1 MGTLGNIFEPPPQGP
16 RGRDLQHTLRVN
28 RAQLNG
34 GRALAPLVPDRLDLD
49 GMPVA
54 RQLHP
59 DDPPGAVVLRLPDG
73 APERFR
79 LRLRGH
85 GEALQDGTPGDLF
98 LTVIVD
104 EGAADMELF
113 QEDTGGVDPDWL
125 SRIMQTL
132 GGGQVA
138 PAGKMQSE
146 EGSSVSHRITTAL
159 QKSDERWLV
168 PSMLAAV
175 GVLAWLLHLAGWFPF

>member
-1 MGTLGNIFEPPPQGP
+1 MGTLGNIFEPPSQGP

-28 RAQLNG
+28 RAQLNA
-34 GRALAPLVPDRLDLD
+34 GRALAPRVPDRLDLD

-54 RQLHP
+54 RQVHP

-85 GEALQDGTPGDLF
+85 GEALTDGTPGDLF

-132 GGGQVA
+132 GGGKAA
-138 PAGKMQSE
+138 PAGEPGDQPDADDS
-146 EGSSVSHRITTAL
+146 RRTTTAL

-168 PSMLAAV
+168 PSMIVAV
-175 GVLAWLLHLAGWFPF
+175 GVLAWLLRLAGWFPF